1 MSTAIPVTPAIPVAT
16 AIPATH
22 AIPVIIDTDPGI
34 DDAIALM
41 LALGSPELDV
51 LALTSVSG
59 NVPLNYTT
67 QNALN
72 LLHIMGRND
81 IPVGRGAAT
90 PFLTPATDSAADV
103 HGQDGM
109 GGVVF
114 ETSPNGPDPRTAVEL
129 ITDLVEQSETPITL
143 IALGPL
149 TNVATLITARPDI
162 AARLGKVIIMGGG
175 AKVLGNMTPA
185 AEFNI
190 WFDPEAAQKV
200 FHSGLDLHMVG
211 LDVTYSAVTHQ
222 EDWEPLR
229 GRGRLGGKVLELVE
243 FYTKFHQEQY
253 GTSATAQHDAL
264 AVASLIKPNLI
275 EAEKLNVNVEC
286 IGTYTRGMTVTDVK
300 NISNAQPNVEV
311 ALGVDASGFNR
322 FLIDRIVALDKK
334 LG

>member
-1 MSTAIPVTPAIPVAT
+1 MSTAIPVTTAVPVSS
-16 AIPATH
+16 P
-22 AIPVIIDTDPGI
+22 IPVIIDTDPGI

-41 LALGSPELDV
+41 LAFGSPEIDV

-59 NVPLNYTT
+59 NVPLTYTT

-72 LLHIMGRND
+72 LLHAMGRTD
-81 IPVGRGAAT
+81 IPVGQGAAT

-103 HGQDGM
+103 HGEDGM

-114 ETSPNGPDPRTAVEL
+114 ETSPNSPDPRTAVEL
-129 ITDLVEQSETPITL
+129 ITDLVEQSDVPITL

-175 AKVLGNMTPA
+175 ARDLGNMTPA

-229 GRGRLGGKVLELVE
+229 GGGSLGAKVLELVD
-243 FYTKFHQEQY
+243 FYTKFHSEQY

-264 AVASLIKPNLI
+264 AVASLIKPDLVK
-275 EAEKLNVNVEC
+275 AQKLNVNVEC
-286 IGTYTRGMTVTDVK
+286 VGTYTRGMTVTDVK
-300 NISNAQPNVEV
+300 RISNAEPNVEV
-311 ALGVDASGFNR
+311 ALEVDASGFNR